1 MGPRTATRHPW
12 SGRARERAGLLA
24 LGAAV
29 TAAASASVVLL
40 VVLGPAAA
48 AARAAAVTDPVA
60 ARAAVTVATAL
71 DGLAVAVVVV
81 LAAVALV
88 VVARRVGEHRGSE
101 DLLWTARGATRGQL
115 GRWGA
120 AEGALVGAVGS
131 VAGVAVGTVLAVV
144 LVERVRGTAVGAA
157 RSAQPDVVVL
167 TAVAVVAVAVLGNAL
182 VSAVLAARARDNRPG
197 VAGRVVTAAVLV
209 AAAAFS
215 TWRLLAG
222 GPPIT
227 VDGTAVAV
235 DPVAVVAPVVWVLA
249 GAAVVVLVGAVAAR
263 AVARAVRTTRG
274 LLPAF
279 TARRTARSWSATAPV
294 VLTAAVVAGT
304 GVFVAGFAATVAA
317 VDGATVRAVVG
328 TDVRVRIDGDAQVG
342 ARSVLPDLRVP
353 GVRPTAVTPVWTDTA
368 DLGAGDAQVVAV
380 PGARAAAVLPG
391 TAGAALER
399 ARSTTASGVPVA
411 GDSVSVRVRTAPATF
426 AGTTRP
432 DAVGSVRFD
441 AWVVDGE
448 GTPALVPLSAP
459 SGDDAVPVGSSGEL
473 RGRLPAG
480 GSAWRLLAVEPTLS
494 FSSRPADT
502 EIVTGTDTEP
512 VPRLEVE
519 VTAAVGEGDDAGSG
533 RVTVQDLAPPN
544 RVVLGQAPDQERLPV
559 VLTRTLA
566 DELDVRT
573 GADLDVTP
581 AATSSTLRTTVV
593 AVVPSVP
600 GAASRSALALDLG
613 AVVANSIDGGAVD
626 AGSPVPRADERWIET
641 SDPATVARDLR
652 GQLPGD
658 STVTTPSAVR
668 AAPVVGTAVL
678 GLAAVALLGGLLL
691 VLVTSMSVAGPDRSR
706 SALRAAGVPASASA
720 LARATALAL
729 TTGLGVVGGTLTGL
743 VAVALTVTPFALAAV
758 PTADGLVDTAPVV
771 ASATTWT
778 TPALLVLAVL
788 AVAASVLARARRAE
802 GRP

>member
-1 MGPRTATRHPW
+1 MGPRTAARHPW
-12 SGRARERAGLLA
+12 WGRARERAGLLA
-24 LGAAV
+24 LDAAV
-29 TAAASASVVLL
+29 TAAASAAVVLL

-48 AARAAAVTDPVA
+48 ASRAAAVTDPVA

-81 LAAVALV
+81 LTAVALV
-88 VVARRVGEHRGSE
+88 VVARRVGEHRGAE
-101 DLLWTARGATRGQL
+101 DLLYTARGATRAQL

-120 AEGALVGAVGS
+120 AEGALVGVVGS
-131 VAGVAVGTVLAVV
+131 AAGVAVGTVLAVV
-144 LVERVRGTAVGAA
+144 LVGRVRGAAADPA

-182 VSAVLAARARDNRPG
+182 VSAVLAARARDRRSG
-197 VAGRVVTAAVLV
+197 VAGQVVTAAVLV

-274 LLPAF
+274 LLPAV

-328 TDVRVRIDGDAQVG
+328 TDVRVRVDGDAQVG
-342 ARSVLPDLRVP
+342 GRSVLPDLRVP
-353 GVRPTAVTPVWTDTA
+353 GVRSTAVTPVWTDTA

-391 TAGAALER
+391 AAGAALER
-399 ARSTTASGVPVA
+399 ARSTTPSGVPVT

-473 RGRLPAG
+473 SGRLPEG

-512 VPRLEVE
+512 APRLEVE
-519 VTAAVGEGDDAGSG
+519 VTAAVGGGDGGSG

-544 RVVLGQAPDQERLPV
+544 RVVLGPAPDQERLPV

-626 AGSPVPRADERWIET
+626 AGSPVPRADERWIDT
-641 SDPATVARDLR
+641 SDPAAVARDLR

-706 SALRAAGVPASASA
+706 PALRAAGVPASASA
-720 LARATALAL
+720 LARATALAV
-729 TTGLGVVGGTLTGL
+729 TTGLGVVGGTLAGL

-778 TPALLVLAVL
+778 TPTLLVLAVL
-788 AVAASVLARARRAE
+788 AVAASVLVRGRRAE

>member
-88 VVARRVGEHRGSE
+88 VVARRVGEHRGVE

-144 LVERVRGTAVGAA
+144 LVERVRGTAVGTA

-182 VSAVLAARARDNRPG
+182 VSAVLATRARDNRPG
-197 VAGRVVTAAVLV
+197 VAGQVVTAAVLV

-328 TDVRVRIDGDAQVG
+328 TDVRVRVDGDAQVG

-432 DAVGSVRFD
+432 DAIGSVRFD

-512 VPRLEVE
+512 APRLEVE
-519 VTAAVGEGDDAGSG
+519 VTAAVGGGDGESG

-641 SDPATVARDLR
+641 SDPAAVARDLR

-691 VLVTSMSVAGPDRSR
+691 VLVTSMAVAGPDRSR
-706 SALRAAGVPASASA
+706 SALRAAGVAASASA

-788 AVAASVLARARRAE
+788 VVAASVLVRGRRAE

>member
-12 SGRARERAGLLA
+12 SGRARERAGLIA

-48 AARAAAVTDPVA
+48 ASRAAAVTDPVA

-88 VVARRVGEHRGSE
+88 VVARRVGEHRGAE
-101 DLLWTARGATRGQL
+101 DLLWTARGVTRGQL

-144 LVERVRGTAVGAA
+144 LVERVRGTAVGTA

-182 VSAVLAARARDNRPG
+182 VSAVLAARARDNRSG
-197 VAGRVVTAAVLV
+197 VAGQVVTAAVLV

-328 TDVRVRIDGDAQVG
+328 TDVRVHIDGDAQVG

-473 RGRLPAG
+473 RGRLPEG

-512 VPRLEVE
+512 APRLEVE
-519 VTAAVGEGDDAGSG
+519 VTAAVGGGDGESG

-544 RVVLGQAPDQERLPV
+544 RVVLGPAPDQERLPV

-758 PTADGLVDTAPVV
+758 PAADGLVDTAPVV

-788 AVAASVLARARRAE
+788 AVAASVLVRARRAE